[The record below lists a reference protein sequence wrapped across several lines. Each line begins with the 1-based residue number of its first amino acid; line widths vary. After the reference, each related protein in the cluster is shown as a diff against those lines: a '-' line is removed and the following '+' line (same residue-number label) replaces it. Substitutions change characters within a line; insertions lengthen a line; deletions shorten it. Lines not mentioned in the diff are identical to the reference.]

1 MFDTACIIQD
11 FLLLLSVITSDL
23 LIKRREIKVGLKEAV
38 LFFHPNDYSTTF
50 PAARHTGKMLSKS
63 EKSLATVQLFLYT
76 KYLMRIDEFRFIFK

>member
-23 LIKRREIKVGLKEAV
+23 LIKRRDIKVGLKEVV
-38 LFFHPNDYSTTF
+38 LFIHPNDCPITF
-50 PAARHTGKMLSKS
+50 QAARHTGKMLSKS

-76 KYLMRIDEFRFIFK
+76 KYLMRIDEFRYIFK